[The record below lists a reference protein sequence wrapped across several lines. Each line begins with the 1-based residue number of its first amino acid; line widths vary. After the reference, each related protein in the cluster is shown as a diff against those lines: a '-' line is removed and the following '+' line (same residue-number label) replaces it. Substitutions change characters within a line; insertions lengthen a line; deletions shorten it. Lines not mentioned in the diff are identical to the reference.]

1 MNLELNHHQNIIEIY
16 NVGIYCRLSKDDN
29 KGTESN
35 SITSQKE
42 SLTDYVKRQGWFL
55 HKVYIDDGFSG
66 VSFDRPAFKDM
77 ISDIEKGYLN
87 CVVVKDLSRL
97 GRNYLE
103 SGYYIEKY
111 FPEHN
116 IRFVAVNDSL
126 DSIDGE
132 NDFGP
137 FKNIINE
144 WYAKDIS
151 KKIKF
156 SFNTKAKQ
164 GNLIQGFAPYGYV
177 KAKDFLDF
185 EIDEEAA
192 KVITYIFKS
201 IYNKI
206 PAKEVIDTLKKNKVY
221 IPGYYNYIKKN
232 VFKEKYEYMIEE
244 KKYAWDYWKL
254 DSILTNEI
262 YVGTLINFKKRK
274 VSFRSKKLA
283 PNDPSKILKIENR
296 FPAIISK
303 EIFAE
308 VQEIRNSKFRA
319 ARGEHKEFSNLI
331 YCGDCGRKIIL
342 RRQSK
347 SKRHYFYCGKETKG
361 CGGHYIPLTVL
372 QDLILKDFEDLQSF
386 ISSVPKEILISKL
399 NQINQQKNSNQI
411 AIYQKE
417 NTKYEKRLNHLTD
430 LMKKLLDTYASG
442 ILPDEAYQSM
452 MKDYKK
458 EYDEIFSQSKNLK
471 TKIEN
476 AKSFTDEKVSEQQ
489 LSFLLSIDANHLF
502 EEHLLKS
509 IVKSIRIYEKYEEGK
524 KVKTILIEYFGIGVL
539 KELYYDKQSR
549 NLCKN

>member
-1 MNLELNHHQNIIEIY
+1 MIEKNQIQI
-16 NVGIYCRLSKDDN
+16 VGIYCRLSKDDN

-87 CVVVKDLSRL
+87 CIVVKDLSRL
-97 GRNYLE
+97 GRNYLD

-126 DSIDGE
+126 DTLEGE

-177 KAKDFLDF
+177 KAKDSLDF

-192 KVITYIFKS
+192 KIISYIFKS
-201 IYNKI
+201 ISNKI

-232 VFKEKYEYMIEE
+232 VNKEKYETISET

-274 VSFRSKKLA
+274 VTFRSKKLV

-303 EIFAE
+303 EMFDA
-308 VQEIRNSKFRA
+308 VQEIRSFKFRA
-319 ARGEHKEFSNLI
+319 SRGEHKEFSNLI

-342 RRQSK
+342 RQQSR
-347 SKRHYFYCGKETKG
+347 SKQHYFYCAKETKG

-372 QDLILKDFEDLQSF
+372 QDLISNDFKDLQSF
-386 ISSVPKEILISKL
+386 ISIVPKEILITKL
-399 NQINQQKNSNQI
+399 NQINQQKNNNQI
-411 AIYQKE
+411 AIYQKK
-417 NTKYEKRLNHLTD
+417 NTKHEQRLKYLTN
-430 LMKKLLDTYASG
+430 LMKKLLDTYALG
-442 ILPDEAYQSM
+442 ILPDDAYQSL

-458 EYDEIFSQSKNLK
+458 EYDEISSQSKILK

-476 AKSFTDEKVSEQQ
+476 IKPYTYEIVSKQQ
-489 LSFLLSIDANHLF
+489 LSFLLNIDANQLF
-502 EEHLLKS
+502 EQQLLKN
-509 IVKSIRIYEKYEEGK
+509 IVKSIRIYEKNEEGNK
-524 KVKTILIEYFGIGVL
+524 EKTILIEYYGLGVL
-539 KELYYDKQSR
+539 K
-549 NLCKN
+549 

>member
-1 MNLELNHHQNIIEIY
+1 MIEKNQIQI
-16 NVGIYCRLSKDDN
+16 VGIYCRLSKDDN

-87 CVVVKDLSRL
+87 CIVVKDLSRL
-97 GRNYLE
+97 GRNYLD

-126 DSIDGE
+126 DTLEGE

-177 KAKDFLDF
+177 KAKDSLDF

-192 KVITYIFKS
+192 KIISYIFKS
-201 IYNKI
+201 ISYKI
-206 PAKEVIDTLKKNKVY
+206 PAKDVIDTLKKNKVY

-232 VFKEKYEYMIEE
+232 VNKEKYETISET

-274 VSFRSKKLA
+274 VTFRSKKLV

-303 EIFAE
+303 EMFDA
-308 VQEIRNSKFRA
+308 VQEIRSFKFRA
-319 ARGEHKEFSNLI
+319 SRGEHKEFSNLI

-347 SKRHYFYCGKETKG
+347 SKQHYFYCAKETKG

-372 QDLILKDFEDLQSF
+372 QDLISNDFKDLQTF
-386 ISSVPKEILISKL
+386 ISTVPKEILITKL
-399 NQINQQKNSNQI
+399 NQINQQKNNNQI

-417 NTKYEKRLNHLTD
+417 NTKHEQRLKYLTN
-430 LMKKLLDTYASG
+430 LMKKLLDTYALG
-442 ILPDEAYQSM
+442 ILPDDAYQSL

-458 EYDEIFSQSKNLK
+458 EYDEISSQSKILK

-476 AKSFTDEKVSEQQ
+476 IKPYTYEIVSKQQ
-489 LSFLLSIDANHLF
+489 LSFLLNIDANQLF
-502 EEHLLKS
+502 EQQLLKN
-509 IVKSIRIYEKYEEGK
+509 IVKSIRIYEKNEEGNTE
-524 KVKTILIEYFGIGVL
+524 KTILIEYYGIGVL
-539 KELYYDKQSR
+539 KHTGNMSIGEKE
-549 NLCKN
+549 

>member
-1 MNLELNHHQNIIEIY
+1 MKTY

-55 HKVYIDDGFSG
+55 QKVYIDDGFSG
-66 VSFDRPAFKDM
+66 VSFDRPAFKNM

-87 CVVVKDLSRL
+87 CVLVKDLSRL
-97 GRNYLE
+97 GRNYLD

-116 IRFVAVNDSL
+116 IRFIAVNDSL
-126 DSIDGE
+126 DSNDGE

-177 KAKDFLDF
+177 KAKDSFDF

-192 KVITYIFKS
+192 KVISYIFKS

-221 IPGYYNYIKKN
+221 IPGYYNSIKKN
-232 VFKEKYEYMIEE
+232 ICKEKYEYISEE

-274 VSFRSKKLA
+274 VSFRSKKLV
-283 PNDPSKILKIENR
+283 PNNPSKIMKIENR

-303 EIFAE
+303 EMFTA
-308 VQEIRNSKFRA
+308 VQEIRNFKFRA

-331 YCGDCGRKIIL
+331 YCGDCERKIIL

-347 SKRHYFYCGKETKG
+347 NKEHYFYCAKESKG
-361 CGGHYIPLTVL
+361 CGGHYILLTVL
-372 QDLILKDFEDLQSF
+372 QDLIMKDFKDLQSV
-386 ISSVPKEILISKL
+386 ISSAPKEILLSKL

-417 NTKYEKRLNHLTD
+417 NTKHEKRLNHLTD

-458 EYDEIFSQSKNLK
+458 EYDTIFSQSKILK

-476 AKSFTDEKVSEQQ
+476 AKSFTDEKLSEQQ
-489 LSFLLSIDANHLF
+489 LSFIFSIDANHLF

-509 IVKSIRIYEKYEEGK
+509 IVKSIRIYEKNEEGK
-524 KVKTILIEYFGIGVL
+524 KVKTVLIEYYGIGVL
-539 KELYYDKQSR
+539 KELYYDEQSG